1 MFSFLK
7 NRRSKNGNKQQKV
20 LHKNLDSELKNDE
33 EYAELLSEYE
43 DNLQQERV
51 LMKTVKGLEKEV
63 SYFEK
68 EIIKELL
75 L

>member
-1 MFSFLK
+1 MFSFFK
-7 NRRSKNGNKQQKV
+7 NRRNKNGNKQQKL

-33 EYAELLSEYE
+33 EYTELLSKYE

-51 LMKTVKGLEKEV
+51 LMETVKGLEEV
-63 SYFEK
+63 DSLEK

-75 L
+75 C

>member
-7 NRRSKNGNKQQKV
+7 NRRSKNGNKQQKL
-20 LHKNLDSELKNDE
+20 LHKNLDFELKNDE

-51 LMKTVKGLEKEV
+51 LMKTVKALEKEV
-63 SYFEK
+63 SSFEK